1 VIDLSGEYN
10 VTVDL
15 KNRFLMPNA
24 LRKQYPDEQ
33 RDVFMVNR
41 GFEKCLRLYS
51 IQEWEKISAH
61 FSKLNQ
67 LNPKVRDFIRM
78 FRSGATKIELD
89 TAGRLLLPKELL
101 EHAGIAKD
109 ATVSA
114 LGNVVEIWD
123 TKTLKKYFVEKSD
136 SFSDLAEEIAGGNF
150 MNPFDKKDDA

>member
-1 VIDLSGEYN
+1 MIDLYGEHD

-24 LRKQYPDEQ
+24 LRKQYPEEE

-51 IQEWEKISAH
+51 IAEWEKMCLQ

-67 LNPKVRDFIRM
+67 LNPKVRDFIRL
-78 FRSGATKIELD
+78 FRGGATKIELD
-89 TAGRLLLPKELL
+89 SAGRLLLPKELL

-109 ATVSA
+109 ATVTT
-114 LGNVVEIWD
+114 LGNVVEIWN
-123 TKTLKKYFVEKSD
+123 TNTFKKYREEKSA
-136 SFSDLAEEIAGGNF
+136 SFSDLAEEIAGGSF
-150 MNPFDKKDDA
+150 MNPFETVNNG